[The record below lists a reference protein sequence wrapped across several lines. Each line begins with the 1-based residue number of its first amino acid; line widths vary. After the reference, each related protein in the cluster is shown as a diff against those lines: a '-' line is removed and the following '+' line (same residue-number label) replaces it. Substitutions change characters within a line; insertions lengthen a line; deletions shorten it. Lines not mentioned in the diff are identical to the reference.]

1 MGLEDNS
8 IVFCLQLPESD
19 RYDGFNAQ
27 QLAIVSASDVVPFTN
42 GSEDPQSHTQDSKG
56 NGAIVQV
63 LKKPTGA
70 YRELLGNSTSKRKLG
85 PDKGKEDI
93 KLEQIRSFAS
103 LPFHSI
109 LVSSE
114 KSEPIVENPTI
125 ASKMLEPQKFVSD
138 VVSTSPLDEIIMLES
153 NTGAENME

>member
-19 RYDGFNAQ
+19 RY
-27 QLAIVSASDVVPFTN
+27 ASDVVPFTN
-42 GSEDPQSHTQDSKG
+42 GSEDPQSHTQDSKVGNG

-138 VVSTSPLDEIIMLES
+138 VVSASPLDEIIMLES